1 MAQLSGTEGYA
12 EEASSLLDIYE
23 SISFADMQA
32 KILHLIP
39 QEPCRVLDIGA
50 GTGRDAAGFAAL
62 GHDVVAV
69 EPVEEMRAGA
79 QKLHPSP
86 RIEWIDDGL
95 PTLAVVRARAGTFD
109 VVTMTAVWMHLD
121 ERQRQEAMPTV
132 AALVR
137 PGGVLILSLRYGPV
151 PPGRRMFEV
160 SAEET
165 IALAA
170 AQGLE
175 VLMNEATPSLRART
189 VPVTWKRLAFRKA

>member
-1 MAQLSGTEGYA
+1 MMRLSGTEGYA

-32 KILHLIP
+32 KIMHLIP
-39 QEPCRVLDIGA
+39 EEPCRVLDIGA
-50 GTGRDAAGFAAL
+50 GTGRDAAGFAAS

-69 EPVEEMRAGA
+69 EPVDEMRAGA

-95 PTLAVVRARAGTFD
+95 PTLAVVRARAVTFD

-121 ERQRQEAMPTV
+121 EHQRQEAMPNV

-170 AQGLE
+170 TQGLS
-175 VLMNEATPSLRART
+175 VVMNEATPSLRPRT

>member
-1 MAQLSGTEGYA
+1 MVRLSGTEGYA
-12 EEASSLLDIYE
+12 AGASSLLDIYE
-23 SISFADMQA
+23 RISFADTQA

-69 EPVEEMRAGA
+69 EPVDEMRAGA

-95 PTLAVVRARAGTFD
+95 PALAVMRTRAGTFD

-121 ERQRQEAMPTV
+121 ERQRQEAMPNV

-170 AQGLE
+170 AEGLE

>member
-1 MAQLSGTEGYA
+1 MMRLSGTEGYA

-32 KILHLIP
+32 KIMHLIP
-39 QEPCRVLDIGA
+39 EEPCRVLDIGA

-69 EPVEEMRAGA
+69 EPVDEMRAGA

-95 PTLAVVRARAGTFD
+95 PALAVVRARAVTFD

-121 ERQRQEAMPTV
+121 EHQRQEAMPNV

-151 PPGRRMFEV
+151 PQGRRMFEV

-170 AQGLE
+170 TQGLS
-175 VLMNEATPSLRART
+175 VVMNEATPSLRPRT